1 MNWPFCAGVV
11 PETEEDVKS
20 EQGREAGL
28 ARKGLAGWLKDAQGG
43 LSAGRSFV
51 LLLLLALAGAFIA
64 SAAGS
69 GVWLT
74 AVLMAILTS
83 VLAHALLITPL
94 ARDYEANLN
103 AKARAATS
111 STMDALTR
119 IPNRRGVTSSLLE
132 AMSYANRY
140 NHPLSVA
147 LVDLDLLTSINRELG
162 RKAGDKA
169 LQAVAAVFTDTL
181 RMPDHAGR
189 YGEEEFLVIL
199 PNTTLKNATTI
210 AERIRDGVEGADCDF
225 DGKKIPV
232 TVSIGASQ
240 FHKGE
245 DLERFLA
252 RVDKALAAAKAS
264 GRNRVVAERRT
275 AAKAK
280 SRGTAERRTAATR

>member
-1 MNWPFCAGVV
+1 M
-11 PETEEDVKS
+11 EEDVKS
-20 EQGREAGL
+20 EQGGEARS

-43 LSAGRSFV
+43 LSAGRSFA

-64 SAAGS
+64 SAAGT

-74 AVLMAILTS
+74 AVLMAILTA
-83 VLAHALLITPL
+83 VLAHAVIITPL
-94 ARDYEANLN
+94 ARDYEAHLK
-103 AKARAATS
+103 AKPRAATS

-119 IPNRRGVTSSLLE
+119 VPNQRGITSSLLD

-140 NHPLSVA
+140 SHPLSVA
-147 LVDLDLLTSINRELG
+147 LVDLDMLTSINREMG

-189 YGEEEFLVIL
+189 YGDEEFLVIL
-199 PNTTLKNATTI
+199 PNTTLKNATSI
-210 AERIRDGVEGADCDF
+210 AERIRDGVENADCSF
-225 DGKKIPV
+225 NGKKIPV
-232 TVSIGASQ
+232 TVSIGASN

-252 RVDKALAAAKAS
+252 RVDKALTAAKAS
-264 GRNRVVAERRT
+264 GRNRVVAERRA
-275 AAKAK
+275 AAKGS
-280 SRGTAERRTAATR
+280 SRGAAERRAAAVR

>member
-1 MNWPFCAGVV
+1 M
-11 PETEEDVKS
+11 EEDVKA
-20 EQGREAGL
+20 EQVGGAGL
-28 ARKGLAGWLKDAQGG
+28 ARKGLSGWLKDTQGG

-51 LLLLLALAGAFIA
+51 LLLLLALVGAFIA
-64 SAAGS
+64 GAAGI
-69 GVWLT
+69 GVWST
-74 AVLMAILTS
+74 AIVTAILTAML
-83 VLAHALLITPL
+83 VHALIITPL
-94 ARDYEANLN
+94 ARDYETNLN
-103 AKARAATS
+103 AKARATTS

-147 LVDLDLLTSINRELG
+147 LVDLDLLTSINREMG

-169 LQAVAAVFTDTL
+169 LQCVAAVFTDTL

-199 PNTTLKNATTI
+199 PNTTLKNATNI
-210 AERIRDGVEGADCDF
+210 AERIRDGVESVDCEF
-225 DGKKIPV
+225 NGKKIPV
-232 TVSIGASQ
+232 TVSIGASN

-252 RVDKALAAAKAS
+252 RVDKALIAAKANGRNSVVAERRAAAKGS
-264 GRNRVVAERRT
+264 SRGVAERRT
-275 AAKAK
+275 A
-280 SRGTAERRTAATR
+280 TAR

>member
-1 MNWPFCAGVV
+1 M
-11 PETEEDVKS
+11 KL
-20 EQGREAGL
+20 EQGREAGS
-28 ARKGLAGWLKDAQGG
+28 ARKGLVSWLKDSQGG
-43 LSAGRSFV
+43 LSVGRSFA

-74 AVLMAILTS
+74 AVLMAILTA
-83 VLAHALLITPL
+83 VLAHAVIITPL
-94 ARDYEANLN
+94 ARDYEANLK
-103 AKARAATS
+103 AKPLPVAS

-119 IPNRRGVTSSLLE
+119 VPNQRAITSSLLD

-140 NHPLSVA
+140 SHPLSVA
-147 LVDLDLLTSINRELG
+147 IVDLDMLTSINREMG

-189 YGEEEFLVIL
+189 YGAEEFMVIL
-199 PNTTLKNATTI
+199 PNTTLKNATAI
-210 AERIRDGVEGADCDF
+210 AERIRDGVESADCSF
-225 DGKKIPV
+225 NNKRIPV

-252 RVDKALAAAKAS
+252 RIDKALAAAKTS
-264 GRNRVVAERRT
+264 GRNRVVAERR
-275 AAKAK
+275 ASSKVSGR
-280 SRGTAERRTAATR
+280 SRSAAERRVATAR

>member
-1 MNWPFCAGVV
+1 M
-11 PETEEDVKS
+11 KQ
-20 EQGREAGL
+20 EQVGGNGS
-28 ARKGLAGWLKDAQGG
+28 ARKGLAGWLKDTQGG

-51 LLLLLALAGAFIA
+51 LLLLLAFAGAFIA
-64 SAAGS
+64 GAAGT
-69 GVWLT
+69 GVWSTAIVTAILT
-74 AVLMAILTS
+74 AVL
-83 VLAHALLITPL
+83 VHALIITPL

-103 AKARAATS
+103 AKARATTS

-147 LVDLDLLTSINRELG
+147 LVDLDLLTSINREMG

-169 LQAVAAVFTDTL
+169 LQCVAAVFTDTL

-199 PNTTLKNATTI
+199 PNTTLKNATNI
-210 AERIRDGVEGADCDF
+210 AERIRDGVESVDCEF
-225 DGKKIPV
+225 NGKKIPV
-232 TVSIGASQ
+232 TVSIGASN

-252 RVDKALAAAKAS
+252 RVDKALTAAKAN
-264 GRNRVVAERRT
+264 GRNRVVAERRA
-275 AAKAK
+275 AAKGS
-280 SRGTAERRTAATR
+280 SRGSAERRTALATAR